1 MIILWGITLCVTAIF
16 AYMTLKQSGM
26 RRFIPGGVLA
36 GIALITY
43 VTSIFLESAGGQIHD
58 SFVFFSITLFVG
70 AIIILLVAGII
81 LFIHTNS
88 ETL

>member
-1 MIILWGITLCVTAIF
+1 MIVLWGITLCVTAIF

-26 RRFIPGGVLA
+26 KRFIPGSVLA

-43 VTSIFLESAGGQIHD
+43 VTSIFLESAGQQIHE

>member
-16 AYMTLKQSGM
+16 AYMTLKQSGI

-43 VTSIFLESAGGQIHD
+43 VTSIFLESAGDQIHD
-58 SFVFFSITLFVG
+58 IFVFFSITLFVG

>member
-1 MIILWGITLCVTAIF
+1 MIILWGITLCMTAIF

-26 RRFIPGGVLA
+26 RRFIPGGILA

-43 VTSIFLESAGGQIHD
+43 VTSIFLESAGEQIHD
-58 SFVFFSITLFVG
+58 SFVFMSTTLFVG

>member
-1 MIILWGITLCVTAIF
+1 MIILWGITLCATALF
-16 AYMTLKQSGM
+16 AYMTLKQSGI
-26 RRFIPGGVLA
+26 RRFIPGSTLA

-43 VTSIFLESAGGQIHD
+43 VASIFFESAGEQVHEKL
-58 SFVFFSITLFVG
+58 VFFSTTLFVG

>member
-1 MIILWGITLCVTAIF
+1 MIVLWGITLCMTAIF

-26 RRFIPGGVLA
+26 RRFIPGSVLA

-43 VTSIFLESAGGQIHD
+43 VTSIFLESAGQQIHE

-70 AIIILLVAGII
+70 AIIILLVAVII

>member
-1 MIILWGITLCVTAIF
+1 MIVLWGITLCMTAIF

-26 RRFIPGGVLA
+26 KRFIPGSVLA

-43 VTSIFLESAGGQIHD
+43 VTSIFLESAGQQIHE

>member
-26 RRFIPGGVLA
+26 RRFIPGSVLA

-43 VTSIFLESAGGQIHD
+43 VTSIFLESAGQQIHAN
-58 SFVFFSITLFVG
+58 FVFFSITLFVG
-70 AIIILLVAGII
+70 AIIILLVAVII

-88 ETL
+88 EML